1 MNNLSQVGV
10 SDAVNVATGD
20 VRVNGEVVPDTDK
33 TNHVMVIPKSSGA
46 TTGRAIVFKQLS
58 KVSPQK
64 SSLLDSC
71 LDGIYIFLPLD

>member
-10 SDAVNVATGD
+10 SDAANVATGD
-20 VRVNGEVVPDTDK
+20 VRVNGEVVPDADK

-58 KVSPQK
+58 KGFTTEVK
-64 SSLLDSC
+64 LTR
-71 LDGIYIFLPLD
+71 

>member
-10 SDAVNVATGD
+10 SSLVNVATGD

-33 TNHVMVIPKSSGA
+33 TNHVMVIPKSSGT

-58 KVSPQK
+58 KGFTKEVK
-64 SSLLDSC
+64 LTRW
-71 LDGIYIFLPLD
+71 LP